1 MPDDGRLV
9 SSPGTAEAPPTSTEA
24 PQSRSDDPV
33 ERTSGPPG
41 IAVRPSAVAT
51 ASFVHAC
58 AASADRGPVQS
69 RQVRHFVASHV
80 ISSRCSVRWRAT
92 ARSRPRA
99 SRSN

>member
-9 SSPGTAEAPPTSTEA
+9 LSPGTAEVPPRSTEA
-24 PQSRSDDPV
+24 PQSRSDDTV
-33 ERTSGPPG
+33 ERPSGPPG

-58 AASADRGPVQS
+58 PAGADRRLLQS
-69 RQVRHFVASHV
+69 RQGRHFVALHV

-92 ARSRPRA
+92 SRSRPGS